1 MDKQASPPSPSGKAV
16 LNGRQRIEI
25 ELIQLMFGQSGIG
38 IAATAVNGVIVA
50 YIMRHQFER
59 GIVIGWLVAIMTVTI
74 IRLSLFISF
83 QRRERIDAKV
93 LVWGRWNIATLFLS
107 GVLWG
112 ITPWILFPPESVAH
126 QFFLVVVLCGMVA
139 GASIAFAILNKAF
152 LAFSV
157 PTMLPLFVRL
167 IIIPDE
173 LHLLMAAM
181 SLFSWSLCYMIA
193 RNLRRTRMQLLR
205 LKEDLS
211 DRVAER
217 TADLERANARL
228 RAENEHRVRIE
239 KALRKEHDLLE
250 ESKKFQAVATLA
262 GGMAHQFNNALSV
275 IMGNAE
281 LLQHDHGHKTDI
293 NRNIVPVLRAAK
305 RMSDL
310 TDQLLAYAKGGKY
323 KAKPHDLKAFLS
335 DTVAILEHTLPSGVK
350 VITEL
355 DERPAFAKIDT
366 TQMQMAITAIVANSA
381 EALPSGGRI
390 RVRCSRQQIGPSD
403 GGQYG
408 PLPPGDYLV
417 LTVADDGAGM
427 TRETLARIFE
437 PFFTTKFQGRG
448 LGMAAV
454 YGIIENHGG
463 SVSVTSQ
470 SGQGTKVSIYLPEA
484 APPEAPRPEGSPSTA
499 KSHATVLLVEDEE
512 MVIEINEAIL
522 ERLGYAVLC
531 ARNGREAEEILI
543 AKEPT
548 IDLIL
553 LDIKLPD
560 MDGSAIYPI
569 AKQHRPNAKIVICS
583 GYALDGPT
591 QALMDQG
598 ADGFIHKPFSISVI
612 SDTIDRL
619 LFGTESPEA

>member
-1 MDKQASPPSPSGKAV
+1 MDKHTATRSPSGEAA
-16 LNGRQRIEI
+16 LSPRQRIEI

-38 IAATAVNGVIVA
+38 IAATAINSVIVT
-50 YIMRHQFER
+50 YLMWHQFER
-59 GIVIGWLVAIMTVTI
+59 GIVRGWLIAIMTVTI

-93 LVWGRWNIATLFLS
+93 LVWGRWNIITLFLS
-107 GVLWG
+107 GILWG
-112 ITPWILFPPESVAH
+112 VTPWMLFHPESVAH
-126 QFFLVVVLCGMVA
+126 QFFLVVVLGGMVA

-157 PTMLPLFVRL
+157 PTILPLFVRL
-167 IIIPDE
+167 ITIPDE
-173 LHLLMAAM
+173 MHLLMAAM
-181 SLFSWSLCYMIA
+181 TLLFWSLCYMIA
-193 RNLRRTRMQLLR
+193 RNLRRTRMQLLI
-205 LKEDLS
+205 LKEDLA
-211 DRVAER
+211 DRVAAR
-217 TADLERANARL
+217 TADLERVNARL
-228 RAENEHRVRIE
+228 KAENEHRVRME
-239 KALRKEHDLLE
+239 EALRKERDLTE

-293 NRNIVPVLRAAK
+293 NRNIMPVLRAAK

-310 TDQLLAYAKGGKY
+310 TDQLLAYARGGKY
-323 KAKPHDLKAFLS
+323 KAKPRDLKVFLS

-350 VITEL
+350 VVMEL
-355 DERPAFAKIDT
+355 DEQPAYAKMDT
-366 TQMQMAITAIVANSA
+366 TQMQMAITAIVTNSV

-390 RVRCSRQQIGPSD
+390 RIRCGRQRIGTSEENR
-403 GGQYG
+403 YG

-417 LTVADDGAGM
+417 LSIADDGAGM
-427 TRETLARIFE
+427 TPETLAHIFE

-448 LGMAAV
+448 LGMAAA

-463 SVSVTSQ
+463 SITVTSQ
-470 SGQGTKVSIYLPEA
+470 AGQGTRVSIRLPEA
-484 APPEAPRPEGSPSTA
+484 APPEKNRSAQSPSKA
-499 KSHATVLLVEDEE
+499 KNRATILLIEDEE

-522 ERLGYAVLC
+522 NRLGYAVIC
-531 ARNGREAEEILI
+531 ARNGREAKEILN
-543 AKEPT
+543 AKAPT

-560 MDGSAIYPI
+560 MDGAAIYPI
-569 AKQHRPNAKIVICS
+569 ARQHRPSAKIVICS

-619 LFGTESPEA
+619 LFGAEPP